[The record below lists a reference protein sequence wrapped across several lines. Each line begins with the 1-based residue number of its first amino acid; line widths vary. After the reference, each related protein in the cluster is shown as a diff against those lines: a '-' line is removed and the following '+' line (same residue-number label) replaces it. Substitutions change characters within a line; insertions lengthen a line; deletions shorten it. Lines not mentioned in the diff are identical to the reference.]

1 MNRVVKWGLLA
12 FAAWW
17 VIKDPTAAGQFI
29 HKAGALASQAASSL
43 ATLVSSI

>member
-1 MNRVVKWGLLA
+1 MNRVVKWGLIG

-17 VIKDPTAAGQFI
+17 AIKDPTAAGQFV
-29 HKAGALASQAASSL
+29 HKAFALASQAAASL